1 MKTQMRILSLVLLS
15 LSITALAN
23 AQVITYGGGGRS
35 DRQTRTLL
43 TRISTES
50 AKFRNEVMSNANR
63 TVLNA
68 NREDRID
75 NMIDQFSTAINTL
88 NNQYDGRRDVT
99 VEVRDVLE
107 RAANIDRFMQRNN
120 LSYRAE
126 SQWTTLR
133 TDLSTLASYTN
144 VAWDWNTYNTN
155 NNSNSTYGGY
165 GRNDTYG
172 GGYGRN
178 SGRGIDAQMTGTY
191 RLNSS
196 QSDNVSNV
204 LDRALGS
211 YSIGQR
217 DTLRRGLE
225 RRLSSPDMLVIEK
238 TGNRV
243 MMASSLA
250 PQVTFDA
257 DGVAHSEVNQRGR
270 TMTTTVRSDR
280 NGMSIQYQG
289 ERSNDFNVTFTPLTN
304 GQLRVSRTVY
314 IENQNRTVTVTSVYD
329 KTDAVARWSDVNT
342 YNNGNTA
349 GYPAGGNDNSF
360 LISNGTRLTARLNNN
375 ISTRASQP
383 GDRFTMTV
391 TSPYQYNGATIEG
404 HVENAV
410 ASGRLSG
417 RANVSLVFDSI
428 RMNDG
433 RSYRF
438 AGLVDSVR
446 TPNGE
451 TVSVNNEGT
460 VRDNNQTT
468 KAVTRA
474 GIGAVLG
481 AIIGAVA
488 GGGEG
493 AAIGATVGAGAGAGS
508 VLIQGRDNMELIQ
521 GSEFSITA
529 SAPTSVGMYR

>member
-1 MKTQMRILSLVLLS
+1 MRILMLVLVS
-15 LSITALAN
+15 ISITALTN
-23 AQVITYGGGGRS
+23 AQVITYGGGRVS
-35 DRQTRTLL
+35 DRQMRTLL

-50 AKFRNEVMSNANR
+50 ATFRNEVMSTANR

-120 LSYRAE
+120 LNYRAE
-126 SQWTTLR
+126 NRWTTLR
-133 TDLSTLASYTN
+133 TDLSTLANYNN
-144 VAWDWNTYNTN
+144 VAWNWNTYNNDTGN
-155 NNSNSTYGGY
+155 VGNTYGGY
-165 GRNDTYG
+165 GRN
-172 GGYGRN
+172 N
-178 SGRGIDAQMTGTY
+178 GRGIDARLTGTY
-191 RLNSS
+191 RLNAG

-211 YSIGQR
+211 YAVGQR

-257 DGVAHSEVNQRGR
+257 DGIAHSEVNQRGR

-289 ERSNDFNVTFTPLTN
+289 ERSNDFNVSFTPLMN

-329 KTDAVARWSDVNT
+329 KTDSIARWSDVNT
-342 YNNGNTA
+342 YNNSNTA
-349 GYPAGGNDNSF
+349 GYPTTTGDNSF

-375 ISTRASQP
+375 ITTRASQP

-404 HVENAV
+404 HIEAANP
-410 ASGRLSG
+410 SGRLSG

-451 TVSVNNEGT
+451 TVTVNNEGT

-508 VLIQGRDNMELIQ
+508 VLIQGRDNMEIIQ

-529 SAPTSVGMYR
+529 SAPASVGTYR

>member
-15 LSITALAN
+15 ISITALAN

-50 AKFRNEVMSNANR
+50 ATFRNEVMSNANR

-133 TDLSTLASYTN
+133 TDLSTLASYNN
-144 VAWDWNTYNTN
+144 VAWDWNTYNNN
-155 NNSNSTYGGY
+155 NNSSSTYGGY

-178 SGRGIDAQMTGTY
+178 TVRGIDAQMTGTY

-204 LDRALGS
+204 LDRALGN

-391 TSPYQYNGATIEG
+391 TSPYQYNGAMIEG